1 MHIDHRSVS
10 TYTGPYSPAVWEVWL
25 FSTGLPLEV
34 VKTFLDMFK
43 YKREGGGDLAKKC
56 FLLERRKKKEKQK
69 REKKIRKTKE

>member
-34 VKTFLDMFK
+34 VNTFLDMFK
-43 YKREGGGDLAKKC
+43 Y
-56 FLLERRKKKEKQK
+56 
-69 REKKIRKTKE
+69 